1 MMVWQAELHQGKH
14 SIILDAKK
22 VEAREVIQRAIK
34 AADVVLVNKMDN
46 QLVSLGLNREA
57 LDVANRKA
65 IPRQPQATA
74 APRLHLGC
82 TSAAPRLHLGCTSAS
97 SPEGDLAAAQ
107 IAPRGAVHAQEQLER
122 AAPSPAPQ
130 AWRQVRPLDT
140 RTRREQVRPRAAG
153 QDRADDALR
162 AARPHRRRSGGRG
175 RGRAQFPRRRFV
187 CRLPHRVLP
196 GPASRHLRCPS
207 AAPLPLQ

>member
-22 VEAREVIQRAIK
+22 AEAREVIQRAIK

-82 TSAAPRLHLGCTSAS
+82 TSAST
-97 SPEGDLAAAQ
+97 PEGDLAAAQ

-122 AAPSPAPQ
+122 AAPLS
-130 AWRQVRPLDT
+130 
-140 RTRREQVRPRAAG
+140 RAASV
-153 QDRADDALR
+153 
-162 AARPHRRRSGGRG
+162 AAG
-175 RGRAQFPRRRFV
+175 
-187 CRLPHRVLP
+187 
-196 GPASRHLRCPS
+196 
-207 AAPLPLQ
+207 AAP

>member
-22 VEAREVIQRAIK
+22 IEAREVIQRAIK
-34 AADVVLVNKMDN
+34 AADVVLLNKMDN

-82 TSAAPRLHLGCTSAS
+82 TSAAPRLHLGRSHLQVVDETLVFRCRATVSLCGPHPSAS
-97 SPEGDLAAAQ
+97 
-107 IAPRGAVHAQEQLER
+107 
-122 AAPSPAPQ
+122 
-130 AWRQVRPLDT
+130 
-140 RTRREQVRPRAAG
+140 PRAP
-153 QDRADDALR
+153 
-162 AARPHRRRSGGRG
+162 ARKLLGTC
-175 RGRAQFPRRRFV
+175 A
-187 CRLPHRVLP
+187 
-196 GPASRHLRCPS
+196 
-207 AAPLPLQ
+207 